1 MDLLNPL
8 KNVFRFC
15 PYMCMCIILVHNIHG
30 PSEQSVLCIN
40 PGLVRVETLGECR
53 SAKEQSL
60 SRAVI
65 FVSDPGV

>member
-30 PSEQSVLCIN
+30 PSERSVLYIILD
-40 PGLVRVETLGECR
+40 LVRVETLGECTIV
-53 SAKEQSL
+53 KEQSR

>member
-15 PYMCMCIILVHNIHG
+15 PYMCMCIILVRNIHG

-53 SAKEQSL
+53 IAKEQSL